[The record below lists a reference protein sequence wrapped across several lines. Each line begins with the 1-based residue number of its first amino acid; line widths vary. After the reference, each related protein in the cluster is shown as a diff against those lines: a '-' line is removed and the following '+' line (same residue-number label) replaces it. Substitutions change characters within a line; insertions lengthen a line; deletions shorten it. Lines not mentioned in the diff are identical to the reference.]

1 MTGPILNKNFII
13 THEKIGCSK
22 NLELHPLNF
31 FAGAPSEAMH
41 DRQQLLRTELNG
53 RNELIPNVRKF
64 AKKLQITIHSIET
77 IKSEKQHK
85 DKLLSN

>member
-1 MTGPILNKNFII
+1 M
-13 THEKIGCSK
+13 HE
-22 NLELHPLNF
+22 
-31 FAGAPSEAMH
+31 
-41 DRQQLLRTELNG
+41 RQQLLQTELNG

>member
-1 MTGPILNKNFII
+1 M
-13 THEKIGCSK
+13 HE
-22 NLELHPLNF
+22 
-31 FAGAPSEAMH
+31 
-41 DRQQLLRTELNG
+41 RQTNYSG
-53 RNELIPNVRKF
+53 NELIPNVRKF